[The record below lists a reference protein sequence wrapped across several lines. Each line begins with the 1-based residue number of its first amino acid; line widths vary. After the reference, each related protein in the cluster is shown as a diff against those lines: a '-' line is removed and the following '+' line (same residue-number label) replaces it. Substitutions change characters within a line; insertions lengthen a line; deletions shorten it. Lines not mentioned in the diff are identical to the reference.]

1 MVKEAVRFVVGGE
14 DDHVRAYPL
23 RLGEGNR
30 PLDPQDVGGVAGA
43 DDDPP
48 LAPRDERL
56 AK

>member
-48 LAPRDERL
+48 LALRDERL